1 MSQIQLLVTKNVLE
15 KVPSRWRGVV
25 QPSLSPEKGNWVSTS
40 GPSRL
45 NQDTCLHLLIS
56 GILVLQLLKDPEMK
70 TSLPPSDQ
78 RITVGRACCVG
89 FTESSKSCCHD
100 TNSLVNPL
108 VKMLKLGSKYS
119 WEHQS
124 HHHRTR

>member
-70 TSLPPSDQ
+70 TSLPPCLLQTS
-78 RITVGRACCVG
+78 G
-89 FTESSKSCCHD
+89 
-100 TNSLVNPL
+100 
-108 VKMLKLGSKYS
+108 
-119 WEHQS
+119 
-124 HHHRTR
+124 